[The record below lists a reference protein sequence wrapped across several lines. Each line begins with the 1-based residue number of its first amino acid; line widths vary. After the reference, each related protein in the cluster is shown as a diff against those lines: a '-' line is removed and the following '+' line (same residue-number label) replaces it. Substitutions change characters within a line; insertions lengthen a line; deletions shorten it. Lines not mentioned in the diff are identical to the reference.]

1 MKIYETIIKS
11 HLQNVVFMITVR
23 NVNGN
28 HLRHNSC
35 RESVIKCFER
45 KGNLMPASDIGIDLG
60 TRNSQVYSTG
70 RGLVVSEPSVVVYD
84 KNSEKIKAI
93 GEEARQMTGHVSS
106 NMEVIR
112 PIRQG
117 VIVDY
122 TVMEKML
129 KYFISKAMGRHA
141 FRKPRISIC
150 IPSGTTEIERK
161 AVEEATYQAGAREVF
176 LVEEPIAAAIGAG
189 VDVTKPFGNL
199 IVDIGG
205 GTTDVAVISMAGSV
219 VSASVKVAG
228 DNFDQAI
235 MSYVRKNHSLFI
247 GEEAAENIKIK
258 IGTACQEASPRMLE
272 VKGRNVI
279 TGLPKVVT
287 LTSEE
292 IRIALRDAT
301 NQIVETVHGVLE
313 KTPPELA
320 ADIVDRGIVLTGGG
334 ALLHGMDTL
343 IEQKTGVST
352 LTVQD
357 AMSAVVVGT
366 GKYAEVITRMEE

>member
-1 MKIYETIIKS
+1 
-11 HLQNVVFMITVR
+11 
-23 NVNGN
+23 
-28 HLRHNSC
+28 
-35 RESVIKCFER
+35 
-45 KGNLMPASDIGIDLG
+45 MPASDIGIDLG

-141 FRKPRISIC
+141 FRKPRIS

>member
-1 MKIYETIIKS
+1 MYLEKYLNQIENYLLKI
-11 HLQNVVFMITVR
+11 
-23 NVNGN
+23 N
-28 HLRHNSC
+28 HKHQLC
-35 RESVIKCFER
+35 
-45 KGNLMPASDIGIDLG
+45 
-60 TRNSQVYSTG
+60 
-70 RGLVVSEPSVVVYD
+70 
-84 KNSEKIKAI
+84 
-93 GEEARQMTGHVSS
+93 
-106 NMEVIR
+106 
-112 PIRQG
+112 
-117 VIVDY
+117 
-122 TVMEKML
+122 MEKML

>member
-1 MKIYETIIKS
+1 M
-11 HLQNVVFMITVR
+11 VVMITVR
-23 NVNGN
+23 VVNGN
-28 HLRHNSC
+28 HLLHNSC
-35 RESVIKCFER
+35 RESVTMCFER

>member
-1 MKIYETIIKS
+1 MA
-11 HLQNVVFMITVR
+11 
-23 NVNGN
+23 
-28 HLRHNSC
+28 
-35 RESVIKCFER
+35 
-45 KGNLMPASDIGIDLG
+45 ASDIGTDLG
-60 TRNSQVYSTG
+60 TRNSLVYSTG
-70 RGLVVSEPSVVVYD
+70 KGLVLKEASVVVYD
-84 KNSEKIKAI
+84 KDSEKIKAI
-93 GEEARQMTGHVSS
+93 GEEAHQMAGHVSS

-117 VIVDY
+117 IITDYIV
-122 TVMEKML
+122 VEKML
-129 KYFISKAMGRHA
+129 KYFISKAMGRRA

-150 IPSGTTEIERK
+150 VPSGITEIERK

-176 LVEEPIAAAIGAG
+176 LVDEPIAAAIGAG

-205 GTTDVAVISMAGSV
+205 GTTDVAVISLAGVV
-219 VSASVKVAG
+219 VSSSIKVAG
-228 DNFDQAI
+228 DVFDQAI

-247 GEEAAENIKIK
+247 GEESAEVIKK
-258 IGTACQEASPRMLE
+258 QIGTACEEAEARTME

-279 TGLPKVVT
+279 TGLPKVAT

-292 IRIALRDAT
+292 IRVALKDAT
-301 NQIVETVHGVLE
+301 SQIVETVHGVLE

-343 IEQKTGVST
+343 IEQRTGINT

-357 AMSAVVVGT
+357 AMSVVAVGT
-366 GKYAEVITRMEE
+366 GKYADVMARMDG